1 MTDREYV
8 YMDIL
13 SAPERAAKALERIDM
28 DRLSDKDLKALQ
40 RRVTLFVGA
49 MQELAAEME
58 QQVTLFMGA
67 MQELAAEME
76 QQEAPELEV
85 AD

>member
-1 MTDREYV
+1 MTDRDHIIT
-8 YMDIL
+8 DIL
-13 SAPERAAKALERIDM
+13 RAPERAAKALERIDM
-28 DRLSDKDLKALQ
+28 DLLSDKDLKALQ
-40 RRVTLFVGA
+40 RRVMLFVGA
-49 MQELAAEME
+49 MQKLADEME

-76 QQEAPELEV
+76 QQEQRLEV

>member
-13 SAPERAAKALERIDM
+13 SALERAQKALERIDM
-28 DRLSDKDLKALQ
+28 DQLSDKELKALQ

-49 MQELAAEME
+49 MQKLAAEME

-67 MQELAAEME
+67 MQGLAAEME
-76 QQEAPELEV
+76 QQEPRLEV